1 MVNPNRATSP
11 QQQQQQQQ
19 STISTTGMNNLA
31 HSLSNTHLAT
41 QKPLVQTQPGSS
53 SLSTSPAPCM
63 SFADNFWGEKIN
75 GFDVLCANLKH
86 SLTSVKEL
94 EQFLRDCASSED
106 TYAKALNKL
115 VAASNKFS
123 PNGTFAP
130 VWSCLRELNE
140 RFASAHVSLVHQ
152 LHELIKEI
160 QVKIPANQK
169 IKFTLW
175 KINRCTRND
184 GFIAF

>member
-11 QQQQQQQQ
+11 QQT
-19 STISTTGMNNLA
+19 TISTTGMNNLA

-41 QKPLVQTQPGSS
+41 QKPVVQTLPAGGSS

-63 SFADNFWGEKIN
+63 TFADNFWGEKIN

-160 QVKIPANQK
+160 QV
-169 IKFTLW
+169 L
-175 KINRCTRND
+175 
-184 GFIAF
+184 